1 MNLKLI
7 HTLSN
12 AFGIKMH
19 FCQSDS
25 QWYIFG
31 LKRCSILYNCYWK
44 LFKKGLYFG
53 QILICFQSKIIA
65 VVRDYKIETFI
76 ALLPISGFV
85 LDKKFQRNASKFAI
99 FWTYEN
105 PKLLFPF
112 FHFVHI
118 ETLGFRTY
126 NLYVRKPKVAF
137 SVFHFVLLYSFP

>member
-31 LKRCSILYNCYWK
+31 PKRCIIAIENF
-44 LFKKGLYFG
+44 FKKGLYFG

-99 FWTYEN
+99 F
-105 PKLLFPF
+105 
-112 FHFVHI
+112 
-118 ETLGFRTY
+118 
-126 NLYVRKPKVAF
+126 
-137 SVFHFVLLYSFP
+137 